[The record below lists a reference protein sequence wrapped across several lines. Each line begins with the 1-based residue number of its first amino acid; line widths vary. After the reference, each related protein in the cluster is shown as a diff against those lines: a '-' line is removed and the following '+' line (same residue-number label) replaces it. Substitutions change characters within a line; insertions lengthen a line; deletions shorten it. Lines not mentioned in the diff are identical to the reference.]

1 MQTATQWSSSNARPG
16 LFGAAPR
23 EVVMPRQQTA
33 HWLLVLLLL
42 LGLSL
47 WAYDSFQVGAFMDD
61 AQYVVLAESIAHGP
75 IYGTVNQ
82 PGTPGPTPF
91 PFGFPLVLA
100 AFTWLPN
107 PLWAMKLV
115 SLFATLLNVTILF
128 WGWPLFVQGRPYWLR
143 LATVSLLAASPL
155 VVGNTRTVMSEPVFL
170 TWLLLSLVLA
180 AQSAAHPRSI
190 LYPVGLGMSL
200 TLMIF
205 TRTIG
210 VAPAAG
216 VALVIVA
223 QRGLSAWKP
232 LSISAAGALVLLAT
246 VIGLT
251 PVRWQ
256 DIVPHEYVS
265 DLVNP
270 ANVPQ
275 AEPSSSAAAHAGETA
290 PAAPPN
296 RSIRGLLTT
305 FSARASWAATQF
317 VEHTRGILIPVGGG
331 EREAA
336 VLSRAGLG
344 FLPGALAI
352 GILGLV
358 IWGGALLVATRSLSP
373 FAAASLLGYLGVLS
387 VWAWDSPRLLY
398 PVQPFLTVCFLVGG
412 YTALRLAGR
421 LLRPGKPHVLWP
433 QAAVIGVAALLVL
446 ASALKSLTIVDSG
459 VAAGDVTAGAA
470 WLRQQTPA
478 DAVVAARYPAT
489 VYLYAGRKTL
499 EYPSDGGPAELR
511 RFVADQD
518 VDYILVTP
526 EFAWRNVDR
535 VRVYDA
541 YTAHTLLPLL
551 QRGVADGEFA
561 LVYTDPQQAM
571 TQVYARR

>member
-16 LFGAAPR
+16 LFGAAPS
-23 EVVMPRQQTA
+23 ELVAPRQQAA
-33 HWLLVLLLL
+33 HWLLMLLLL

-61 AQYVVLAESIAHGP
+61 AQYAVLAESIAHGP
-75 IYGTVNQ
+75 VYGAINQ

-100 AFTWLPN
+100 AFTWLPD
-107 PLWAMKLV
+107 PLPAMKLV

-128 WGWPLFVQGRPYWLR
+128 WGWPLLVKGRPYWLR
-143 LATVSLLAASPL
+143 PATVALLAASPL
-155 VVGNTRTVMSEPVFL
+155 VVGNTRTVMSEPIFL

-180 AQSAAHPRSI
+180 AKSAAHPRSI
-190 LYPVGLGMSL
+190 LYPVGLGMTL

-216 VALVIVA
+216 MALVIVA
-223 QRGLSAWKP
+223 QRGLSAWKT
-232 LSISAAGALVLLAT
+232 LMLLAAGAFVLLAT

-251 PVRWQ
+251 SVRWQ
-256 DIVPHEYVS
+256 DMAPHEYVN
-265 DLVNP
+265 DLFNR

-275 AEPSSSAAAHAGETA
+275 PEPGT
-290 PAAPPN
+290 AAPVGQTDGAAQTEHP
-296 RSIRGLLTT
+296 SQSLLPVLA
-305 FSARASWAATQF
+305 ARASWAATQF
-317 VEHTRGILIPVGGG
+317 VKHTRGILIPVGGG

-336 VLSRAGLG
+336 VLSRVGLG
-344 FLPGALAI
+344 FLPGALAF
-352 GILGLV
+352 GVLGLV
-358 IWGGALLVATRSLSP
+358 IWGGALLAATRSLSP
-373 FAAASLLGYLGVLS
+373 FVTASLLGYLGVLS

-398 PVQPFLTVCFLVGG
+398 PVQPFLTACFLVGG
-412 YTALRLAGR
+412 YTALRLGGR

-433 QAAVIGVAALLVL
+433 QAVVIGAAALLVL
-446 ASALKSLTIVDSG
+446 ASALKSLAIVDSG
-459 VAAGDVTAGAA
+459 AAAGDVTAGAA
-470 WLRQQTPA
+470 WLRQNAPA
-478 DAVVAARYPAT
+478 DAVVAARYPAPI
-489 VYLYAGRKTL
+489 YLYAGRKTL
-499 EYPSDGGPAELR
+499 EYPSDGDSAGLR
-511 RFVADQD
+511 RFVDEQT

-526 EFAWRNVDR
+526 EFAWRNDDG
-535 VRVYDA
+535 VRAYDA
-541 YTAHTLLPLL
+541 YTAQTLLPLL
-551 QRGVADGEFA
+551 QQGVADGEFA